1 MLGIIIV
8 NYNDWDNLRNCI
20 QSIVVNMPHRI
31 YIVDNLSKP
40 NLYANELTKL
50 ENVTYIQSAINGGY
64 SFGNNLGLTCA
75 VKDGCEYFVISNT
88 DIIFESNSIDNLV
101 QPLISKFCDII
112 GPRVFLPNG
121 DKQEEILGIRV
132 TPITKIKLI
141 FNSGFNGLIFKKI
154 RKKFNNV
161 DRNNSDSYQVY
172 GVSGCCF
179 AFNKLTF
186 EKVLPF
192 DENIFLFNEEW
203 LLSEKSFRND
213 LRIII
218 NNKSNV
224 LHMHGATT
232 RNIKLLSYYY
242 FVKSEFYVLRTLFPN
257 YFILNVIILIMRL
270 PKLLFLYF
278 NEKLINK
285 L

>member
-1 MLGIIIV
+1 
-8 NYNDWDNLRNCI
+8 
-20 QSIVVNMPHRI
+20 
-31 YIVDNLSKP
+31 
-40 NLYANELTKL
+40 
-50 ENVTYIQSAINGGY
+50 
-64 SFGNNLGLTCA
+64 
-75 VKDGCEYFVISNT
+75 
-88 DIIFESNSIDNLV
+88 V
-101 QPLISKFCDII
+101 QPLLSKFCDII

-141 FNSGFNGLIFKKI
+141 LNSGLNGMIFNKNKN
-154 RKKFNNV
+154 RFNNV
-161 DRNNSDSYQVY
+161 DRNNSDSYSVY

-192 DENIFLFNEEW
+192 DENIFLYNEEW
-203 LLSEKSFRND
+203 LLSEKSFRDD
-213 LRIII
+213 LRIFI

-224 LHMHGATT
+224 LHMQGATT
-232 RNIKLLSYYY
+232 QNMKLFSYYC
-242 FVKSEFYVLRTLFPN
+242 FMKSEFYVLRTLFPN
-257 YFILNVIILIMRL
+257 YFILNVIILTMRL
-270 PKLLFLYF
+270 PKLLFVYF

>member
-8 NYNDWDNLRNCI
+8 NYNDWDNLRNCV
-20 QSIVVNMPHRI
+20 QSIVVNMPYRI
-31 YIVDNLSKP
+31 YIVDNSSKP

-50 ENVTYIQSAINGGY
+50 ENVTYIQSTINGGY

-75 VKDGCEYFVISNT
+75 VNDGCEYFVISNT

-101 QPLISKFCDII
+101 QPLVSKFCDIS

-132 TPITKIKLI
+132 TPLTKIKLI
-141 FNSGFNGLIFKKI
+141 LNSGLNGLIFKKN
-154 RKKFNNV
+154 KNKFNNV
-161 DRNNSDSYQVY
+161 DRNNSDIYAVY

-192 DENIFLFNEEW
+192 DENIFLYNEEW

-218 NNKSNV
+218 NSKSNV
-224 LHMHGATT
+224 LHMQGATT
-232 RNIKLLSYYY
+232 QNIKLFSYYC

-270 PKLLFLYF
+270 PKLLFVYF